1 MSKARGASA
10 ARSARRGANM
20 YKVRPSNV
28 GPGKRFARIQH
39 VFKYTSKDKL
49 KKRSLVLDKWGNPII
64 LKTIIHFNDQHY

>member
-28 GPGKRFARIQH
+28 GPGKRFSRIQH
-39 VFKYTSKDKL
+39 VFKCNRL
-49 KKRSLVLDKWGNPII
+49 GQPILDKWGNSII
-64 LKTIIHFNDQHY
+64 LKTIIHFNDQHF

>member
-28 GPGKRFARIQH
+28 GRGKRFSRLQY
-39 VFKYTSKDKL
+39 VYEDYD
-49 KKRSLVLDKWGNPII
+49 VLGNPVVKNGKATIV
-64 LKTIIHFNDQHY
+64 KTIPHFNDQHY

>member
-20 YKVRPSNV
+20 YKVRPSNI
-28 GPGKRFARIQH
+28 GPGKRFSRIQH
-39 VFKYTSKDKL
+39 VFKYTSEDK
-49 KKRSLVLDKWGNPII
+49 RNHSLVLDKWGNPII

>member
-28 GPGKRFARIQH
+28 GPGKRFSHLQY
-39 VFKYTSKDKL
+39 VYEDYD
-49 KKRSLVLDKWGNPII
+49 VLGNPVVKNGKATIV
-64 LKTIIHFNDQHY
+64 KTIPHFNDQHY

>member
-28 GPGKRFARIQH
+28 GKGKRFSRMQVISTWDTLH
-39 VFKYTSKDKL
+39 HK
-49 KKRSLVLDKWGNPII
+49 PII
-64 LKTIIHFNDQHY
+64 TKIIYHFNDQHY